1 MSESFKSCYHHLSCR
16 SVSLGPL
23 FISLLARSWCYAKK
37 ISAHKYFFL
46 HWGDQRH
53 SWTLFQSFC
62 VAMRLQW
69 EYSSPK
75 YRSNCNLTKRVRH
88 TNTDGSDRLRPFNQE
103 RLKSRKPK
111 QERIVF
117 SEREGPH
124 ITKLRQFTSDAVRK
138 LKYIWVTRIVQQE
151 NSKIGDI
158 HQFTSLFLKL
168 QRNKHRI
175 NIRDKENQNDGS
187 SVKLK
192 TKGISLTQ
200 SLSRLPNVLCLG
212 RKKWSQLPERP
223 TQNFCHEDTCNIKDT
238 SITFI
243 KCLIW
248 SVVSTTVHKIN
259 WYQYR

>member
-1 MSESFKSCYHHLSCR
+1 
-16 SVSLGPL
+16 
-23 FISLLARSWCYAKK
+23 
-37 ISAHKYFFL
+37 
-46 HWGDQRH
+46 
-53 SWTLFQSFC
+53 
-62 VAMRLQW
+62 MRLQW

-75 YRSNCNLTKRVRH
+75 YRSNCNLTKRARH

-103 RLKSRKPK
+103 RLEKLKTKARKNCFLRK
-111 QERIVF
+111 ER
-117 SEREGPH
+117 PH

-192 TKGISLTQ
+192 TKGI
-200 SLSRLPNVLCLG
+200 
-212 RKKWSQLPERP
+212 
-223 TQNFCHEDTCNIKDT
+223 
-238 SITFI
+238 
-243 KCLIW
+243 
-248 SVVSTTVHKIN
+248 
-259 WYQYR
+259 